1 MFRFED
7 PKYLYLL
14 AVVAVLA
21 LIRYL
26 TYRNQK
32 RRLLR
37 FGDPDLVIQL
47 MPLVSKWRP
56 TVKFWLLE
64 AALALLIIMLARPQF
79 GKAISQQQKAG
90 IEAIIA
96 IDVSNSMRAVDKA
109 SDGNLSRMDRAKMII
124 AKLIDQFAN
133 DRVGIVIFAGD
144 AFVQLPITS
153 DFVSAK
159 MFLSSIDPSMIHEQG
174 TDIAAAIRTASLCFT
189 QREHIGKAIVLITDG
204 EDHEGEAIEAA
215 KEAHDEGRTVYV
227 LGIGSPKGALV
238 PNVDSNGNARGYMT
252 DNTGQEVMSKLNEQ
266 MCQEVAQAGGGAYIH
281 VENNSTAQKQLAEAL
296 DKLEKAESTLYSDYD
311 EQFQAVGI
319 LALILLILE
328 ICILD
333 RRNPTLKKLK
343 LFKR

>member
-21 LIRYL
+21 LINYV
-26 TYRNQK
+26 TYRNRKK
-32 RRLLR
+32 RLKR
-37 FGDPDLVIQL
+37 FGDPELVSQL

-56 TVKFWLLE
+56 TVKFWILE
-64 AALALLIIMLARPQF
+64 AALVLLIIMLARPQF
-79 GKAISQQQKAG
+79 GKTISQKQKAG
-90 IEAIIA
+90 IEAIVA

-109 SDGNLSRMDRAKMII
+109 VDGNLSRMDRAKMII
-124 AKLIDQFAN
+124 TKLIDQFTN
-133 DRVGIVIFAGD
+133 DRVGLVIFAGD
-144 AFVQLPITS
+144 AFIQLPITS

-159 MFLSSIDPSMIHEQG
+159 MFLSSIDPSMIREQG
-174 TDIAAAIRTASLCFT
+174 TYIAAAIRTASLGFT
-189 QREHIGKAIVLITDG
+189 QREHVGKAIVLITDG
-204 EDHEGEAIEAA
+204 EDHEGEALEAA
-215 KEAHDEGRTVYV
+215 KEAHEEGRTVYV
-227 LGIGSPKGALV
+227 LGIGSPKGSLV
-238 PNVDSNGNARGYMT
+238 PNVDSNGDTNGYMI

-266 MCQEVAQAGGGAYIH
+266 MCQDVAQAGGGVYIH
-281 VENNSTAQKQLAEAL
+281 VENNATALKQLQEAL

-311 EQFQAVGI
+311 EQFQAVGL
-319 LALILLILE
+319 LALILLIIE